1 MDDATNEHDSMFF
14 CDQEGTPSRLRGV
27 REAIE
32 RQGLFCS
39 LYTDRRSHYRHCCH
53 DIKRSV
59 KVLRHADGTLL
70 LLTGNDPHQSRAIA
84 SRMGKGEQRRIRSRR
99 AALADIAVEAGF

>member
-1 MDDATNEHDSMFF
+1 MRKDN
-14 CDQEGTPSRLRGV
+14 GV
-27 REAIE
+27 PFA
-32 RQGLFCS
+32 GLTLQIS
-39 LYTDRRSHYRHCCH
+39 ADRHCCH
-53 DIKRSV
+53 EIKRNV